1 MYQKWKNDE
10 SNSIQFNRFIHA
22 LTSMLLKYNMLA
34 RLSGNNIN
42 FLKNN
47 ILFRIIIK
55 LIIIIISW
63 IYIFLFLQYMILMI

>member
-1 MYQKWKNDE
+1 
-10 SNSIQFNRFIHA
+10 
-22 LTSMLLKYNMLA
+22 MLLKYNMLA
-34 RLSGNNIN
+34 RLSDNNIN

>member
-1 MYQKWKNDE
+1 
-10 SNSIQFNRFIHA
+10 
-22 LTSMLLKYNMLA
+22 MLLKYNMLA

-55 LIIIIISW
+55 LIIIISW

>member
-1 MYQKWKNDE
+1 
-10 SNSIQFNRFIHA
+10 
-22 LTSMLLKYNMLA
+22 MLLKYNMLA

>member
-1 MYQKWKNDE
+1 MTNLTQLNLTDLY
-10 SNSIQFNRFIHA
+10 IHHQ
-22 LTSMLLKYNMLA
+22 LNMLLKYNVLA

-47 ILFRIIIK
+47 ILFKIIIK
-55 LIIIIISW
+55 LIIISW

>member
-1 MYQKWKNDE
+1 MTNLTQLNLTDLY
-10 SNSIQFNRFIHA
+10 IHHQ
-22 LTSMLLKYNMLA
+22 LNMLLKYNVLT

-47 ILFRIIIK
+47 ILFKIIIK

>member
-1 MYQKWKNDE
+1 MTNLTQLNLTDLY
-10 SNSIQFNRFIHA
+10 IHHQ
-22 LTSMLLKYNMLA
+22 LNMLLKYNVSA

-47 ILFRIIIK
+47 ILFKIIIK
-55 LIIIIISW
+55 LIIISW